1 MALSRMQG
9 RLARFFTDFDGQFDA
24 QLSNVSLSR
33 VEADER
39 FGTAS
44 PYMCRVK
51 AQYDRAL
58 LRLLD
63 DGMLLAVRN
72 FRSDAVRARYTLLEV
87 IRFWPEHFGLRG
99 VRDYQYFPMQF
110 EVIQQSV
117 EDWETS
123 DKTTMMIQLAAI
135 PINYDLVLEDD
146 RDPVFERGFSYP
158 VVGSQVYIL
167 NQDMIGD
174 MYNRGIPEALTRE
187 GMTCADAR
195 WDPRLGTIKM
205 FEASGREI
213 PLYVDFDALVR
224 YHFGIFAFTGGG
236 KSNLLANVLR
246 RILRHKEDLK
256 VVVFDVSCEYPFLL
270 MDVFADPTIPSQIIF
285 EDAVQDVS
293 GFYNSVVKPKDY
305 EEDHRV
311 LEGLA
316 RVFALDRVSYVR
328 RTRAAAPEFTD
339 FLADVGRLKIENTRN
354 PNYVEALGEIEELA
368 LDYLEETGHRE
379 DDEVTAAFVE
389 RLIPVAEEV
398 AERYR
403 VHQMSA
409 LYGWFTSR
417 RTMLR
422 HFEARRRL
430 RSGGVSVED
439 VIHLLEGETRL
450 ICLSISEPATIK
462 RYVIEVTRDVLL
474 RRKREFGVKPY
485 ILFVWDEAQEFVS
498 NPATVA
504 GVDRTCSLEVERLLR
519 QGRKYG
525 LGGCIATQRIAHL
538 NTNALQQLHTYFV
551 STLPRPYDR
560 GLVSNTFMIDKTILE
575 KTLEFV
581 PGEWLLSSYLATGMA
596 NVPIFLKAD
605 NAETEVEQYLN
616 TLDTKRSSADGA
628 RGQ

>member
-1 MALSRMQG
+1 MALSRVRG
-9 RLARFFTDFDGQFDA
+9 RLNRFFTDFDGGFDA
-24 QLSNVSLSR
+24 QLSNVSTSR

-51 AQYDRAL
+51 AQYNRDL

-72 FRSDAVRARYTLLEV
+72 FRSDGVRERYTLLEV

-135 PINYDLVLEDD
+135 PINYDLVLEGDS
-146 RDPVFERGFSYP
+146 DPAFERGFSYP

-167 NQDMIGD
+167 NRDMIGD
-174 MYNRGIPEALTRE
+174 MYNSGIPEALACD
-187 GMTCADAR
+187 GAATCADAR
-195 WDPRLGTIKM
+195 RDPRLGTIKM
-205 FEASGREI
+205 FEAAGREI
-213 PLYVDFDALVR
+213 PLYMDFDALVR

-236 KSNLLANVLR
+236 KSNLLSNVLR
-246 RILRHKEDLK
+246 RILIHKEDVK

-270 MDVFADPTIPSQIIF
+270 MDVFADPTIPSKIIF
-285 EDAVQDVS
+285 ENEVRDVE

-305 EEDHRV
+305 ENDRRVIDGLERV
-311 LEGLA
+311 L
-316 RVFALDRVSYVR
+316 ALGRVSHVR
-328 RTRAAAPEFTD
+328 RARARAPDLAD
-339 FLADVGRLKIENTRN
+339 FLADVERLKIENARN
-354 PNYVEALGEIEELA
+354 PNYVEALSEIEELA
-368 LDYLEETGHRE
+368 LGYMEEKGLRE
-379 DDEVTAAFVE
+379 DDEVTEAFVK
-389 RLIPVAEEV
+389 RLIQVAEEV
-398 AERYR
+398 VESYR

-409 LYGWFTSR
+409 LHGWFTSR
-417 RTMLR
+417 RMMLR
-422 HFEARRRL
+422 HFEEKRHIRR
-430 RSGGVSVED
+430 GGFSVED
-439 VIHLLEGETRL
+439 VETLLEGETRL

-462 RYVIEVTRDVLL
+462 RFVIDLTHDLLL
-474 RRKREFGVKPY
+474 RRKREFTVKPY

-498 NPATVA
+498 NPSTVS
-504 GVDRTCSLEVERLLR
+504 GIDRSCSLEVERLLR

-560 GLVSNTFMIDKTILE
+560 GLISNTFMIDKTILE

-581 PGEWLLSSYLATGMA
+581 SGEWLLSSYLATGMA
-596 NVPIFLKAD
+596 NIPIFLKAD
-605 NAETEVEQYLN
+605 NAEDEVEKYL
-616 TLDTKRSSADGA
+616 DKK
-628 RGQ
+628 